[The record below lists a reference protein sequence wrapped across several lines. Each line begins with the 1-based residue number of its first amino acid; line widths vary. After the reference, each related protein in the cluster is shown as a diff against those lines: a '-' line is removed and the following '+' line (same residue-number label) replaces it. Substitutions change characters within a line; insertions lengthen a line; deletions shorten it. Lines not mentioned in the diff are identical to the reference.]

1 MWSQIEASVAVVISS
16 LAPFKSLFSQR
27 KLNTSEEET
36 SGKGLSGRSPGPRL
50 GAYPRAIQ
58 LDERSRDIAIHQNGT
73 IGLAG
78 REDSMERILRG
89 YDVSGKV

>member
-1 MWSQIEASVAVVISS
+1 MWSQIEASVAVIISS
-16 LAPFKSLFSQR
+16 LAPFKPLFSQR

-36 SGKGLSGRSPGPRL
+36 SAKGLSGRSTGPRL

-78 REDSMERILRG
+78 REDSTERILRG
-89 YDVSGKV
+89 YDVARKV